1 MMFRSLLRL
10 ILYLNKTVPD
20 TLKVNTRRTQ
30 THMKSPLKLLSA
42 PRRSSHS
49 AKPMVGSSEE
59 DHRRNNL
66 LVGASTPP
74 IWTPPWAPGGDLY
87 RRHDL
92 AIVGPSVEDHTKQ
105 NFEDHRRN
113 NLLVGAS
120 TPPIWTPPWAPDG
133 DLYKRHD
140 LAIVGPSVEDHTK
153 HNFPFGASTPPIWT
167 PQWVPG
173 GDWKM
178 YRGYNLLMGPGDMGP
193 RMKPV

>member
-49 AKPMVGSSEE
+49 AKPMVGSSE
-59 DHRRNNL
+59 
-66 LVGASTPP
+66 
-74 IWTPPWAPGGDLY
+74 
-87 RRHDL
+87 
-92 AIVGPSVEDHTKQ
+92 
-105 NFEDHRRN
+105 EDHRRN